1 MMVSPQ
7 EALPLLERRET
18 ALTAILQGLEAGTA
32 AARYLPRVL
41 MLESEYLLVTA
52 TAQLHWIRSVIEDL
66 RKGTLS
72 WSEEELRSLADESV
86 AQSGAVE
93 PSV

>member
-18 ALTAILQGLEAGTA
+18 ALTAIWHGLEAGTA
-32 AARYLPRVL
+32 AAGHLPRVL
-41 MLESEYLLVTA
+41 LLESEYLLATA
-52 TAQLHWIRSVIEDL
+52 TAQLQWIRSVIDDL

-72 WSEEELRSLADESV
+72 WSEEELRSLAGESL
-86 AQSGAVE
+86 ADSGAVE
-93 PSV
+93 PQV

>member
-1 MMVSPQ
+1 
-7 EALPLLERRET
+7 
-18 ALTAILQGLEAGTA
+18 
-32 AARYLPRVL
+32 

-72 WSEEELRSLADESV
+72 WSEEELRPLADESV

-93 PSV
+93 PPA